1 MPKYHLALALVIGP
15 IFLIMLVNWS
25 EPIQACACHAV
36 LVPEC
41 GPTVSAVSPEHVAC
55 PK

>member
-1 MPKYHLALALVIGP
+1 MPKYHLSLALVIGP

-25 EPIQACACHAV
+25 EPIQACTCHIV

-41 GPTVSAVSPEHVAC
+41 GPTVSAASPEHVVC